1 MLRRMYRELAQRRQN
16 GIVVRLLWD
25 VVRDR
30 VVIRYRDDAT
40 GDAFTC
46 EVPRGRALQAFHH
59 PNAFRADASPAFA

>member
-1 MLRRMYRELAQRRQN
+1 MYRELARRRQS

-30 VVIRYRDDAT
+30 VVIRYRDDST

-46 EVPRGRALQAFHH
+46 EVPRNRALQAFHH
-59 PNAFRADASPAFA
+59 PNAFRAASA